1 MADRSR
7 EAVEREARREHD
19 WFFLRRCARAGIA
32 DAARSDGRSDQSRR
46 GCNLQSLPVTHR
58 RAADRHSSGLH
69 VAAGAGAREERRW
82 RGGRGGRGRCC
93 AAVLLGWVECA
104 GDQYGKLLC
113 GAPVRVLGEGGREEG
128 RHEGF
133 VRARDWR
140 RAVTQ
145 RAARSGS
152 GEPAAT
158 APTALLLCCSVGR
171 ERSAHAH
178 CSRAS
183 PPSLSVLFAVV
194 RSIVRFGLSFV
205 RATLSDGAL
214 SSCLAE
220 PATQHL
226 PPLPLR
232 RSTTSSRLR
241 RPCRGSSGRRCRP
254 RGSCRWRT
262 AAAAGGRA
270 RRPRSAR
277 SCLQEHRQQR
287 VELELE
293 ACARW
298 LTTTRWTTGSW
309 RTTPWRS
316 TRRRRRRPRGRW
328 R

>member
-1 MADRSR
+1 MRVFVRVRDC
-7 EAVEREARREHD
+7 RR
-19 WFFLRRCARAGIA
+19 
-32 DAARSDGRSDQSRR
+32 
-46 GCNLQSLPVTHR
+46 R
-58 RAADRHSSGLH
+58 RAA
-69 VAAGAGAREERRW
+69 
-82 RGGRGGRGRCC
+82 
-93 AAVLLGWVECA
+93 
-104 GDQYGKLLC
+104 
-113 GAPVRVLGEGGREEG
+113 
-128 RHEGF
+128 
-133 VRARDWR
+133 
-140 RAVTQ
+140 TQ
-145 RAARSGS
+145 RARSGD
-152 GEPAAT
+152 GEPAAAT

-171 ERSAHAH
+171 ERSAHTH
-178 CSRAS
+178 CSRTS

-232 RSTTSSRLR
+232 RSTTSSSRLR
-241 RPCRGSSGRRCRP
+241 RPCRGSSSRRCRP

-298 LTTTRWTTGSW
+298 PTTTRWTTGSW

-316 TRRRRRRPRGRW
+316 TRRQRRRPRGRW